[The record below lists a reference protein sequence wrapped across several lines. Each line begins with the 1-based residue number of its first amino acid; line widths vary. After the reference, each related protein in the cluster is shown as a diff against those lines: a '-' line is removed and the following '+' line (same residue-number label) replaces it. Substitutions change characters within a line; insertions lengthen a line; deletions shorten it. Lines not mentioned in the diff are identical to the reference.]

1 MPRFLVNTYYW
12 VVISYLTLTN
22 YAMFSYNKT
31 VYIIFGIFYN
41 CYSVC
46 NIIYLTN
53 LCFLLIWAK
62 GTLSAM
68 LYTVYAIQKK
78 KKERI
83 PPLSTVWFIIDCVT
97 TRGTRAFRVK
107 ADDKTTSI
115 DMAQHLLCGTY
126 DEK

>member
-1 MPRFLVNTYYW
+1 MQCFNTIIRYDAINVNT
-12 VVISYLTLTN
+12 
-22 YAMFSYNKT
+22 
-31 VYIIFGIFYN
+31 FYN

-68 LYTVYAIQKK
+68 LYTVYAIQQK